1 MKESSYILGA
11 MNVVYRGRR
20 TFLKA
25 GRGRVCGVSELVD
38 VELEMDIMKNLLTNI
53 TFKF

>member
-1 MKESSYILGA
+1 MVGGEFFKSG
-11 MNVVYRGRR
+11 G
-20 TFLKA
+20 
-25 GRGRVCGVSELVD
+25 GGRVCGVSELVD